1 MPSSALEQICAVCCA
16 IHYRCVCFDKN
27 RLNIFLL
34 SSSCD
39 IIAQTVKKGALRVK
53 VSYKKLWKLL
63 IDRDMTQADLRKVSG
78 LSSGSMT
85 KMRQSEPVS
94 MEVLWKVCTAIGC
107 KALEKT
113 GAPQGDGRCLPNL
126 PRVKPLALN
135 QRRL

>member
-1 MPSSALEQICAVCCA
+1 M
-16 IHYRCVCFDKN
+16 
-27 RLNIFLL
+27 
-34 SSSCD
+34 
-39 IIAQTVKKGALRVK
+39 K

-107 KALEKT
+107 NIEMLLSSIST
-113 GAPQGDGRCLPNL
+113 TTI
-126 PRVKPLALN
+126 
-135 QRRL
+135 RRHRHE